1 LEHQTPIQLTPQ
13 AMRQIFPRAPQA
25 VLDAF
30 VAKQSVLD
38 AAGITHTR
46 TRLAYFF
53 ANIEHESGGFTIP
66 SLTENTRYTAERM
79 ADAVIGYI
87 QIMLGHFSS
96 QSFDRMSRR
105 QPRTALDA
113 EARRRVS
120 RKTSTCTTGQ

>member
-1 LEHQTPIQLTPQ
+1 
-13 AMRQIFPRAPQA
+13 
-25 VLDAF
+25 
-30 VAKQSVLD
+30 VLD

-79 ADAVIGYI
+79 ADAVIGYV
-87 QIMLGHFSS
+87 QIMLGRFSS

-120 RKTSTCTTGQ
+120 RRTSTCTTGQ